1 MIRPGILIRGKIT
14 PTIDLKGKTN
24 ASIIRE
30 YPELENVE
38 IKPTT
43 EEQILKSEKYGFD
56 EVKILGVTAEIDENI
71 KSENIKEGTTILGV
85 EGGYKGVDTS
95 DATATVDD
103 IASGKT
109 AYVNGEKIE
118 GTVETITGSKPMS
131 AEKVFDFGGSV
142 AVEAINEK
150 PVLFKKNSKML
161 VAANYDKFV
170 KAIKLTSDKIV
181 EGNTVLG
188 VSGSVKIPDTSDA
201 TALSEDILQDKTA
214 YVNNEKITGTMQE
227 YDGSYTGNTA
237 NNGFVVDEELWNS
250 LLSTID
256 STKGYKTTKLPEEL
270 TQIGPY
276 AFYRLSW
283 LKLPQLPKNIQSIGE
298 YAFYGCNMYFALTE
312 LPESITSIGGYAF
325 YNCHNTPLQN
335 LPSQL
340 TVIKESCFYSCN
352 KMTISKLPEKLTSIE
367 KYGFY
372 NCTSITIS
380 ELPEGLRS
388 LQQSAFAKCNS
399 ITIKELPIEIKTIE
413 PYCFQECSS
422 IPSFKALGDV
432 TSIGNYAFNK
442 CSALQYIQFPNIT
455 SVPTL
460 GTNVFTSTPIGSKT
474 GYIYVPNTLVDSFKS
489 ATNWSAYASQ
499 IKPISELEG

>member
-1 MIRPGILIRGKIT
+1 MEIILKNKDGVVLHTANKYCEEDIEVGIET
-14 PTIDLKGKTN
+14 QEVV
-24 ASIIRE
+24 II
-30 YPELENVE
+30 PS
-38 IKPTT
+38 K
-43 EEQILKSEKYGFD
+43 EEQIQEGLLGK
-56 EVKILGVTAEIDENI
+56 VTVQGVTASIDENI
-71 KSENIKEGTTILGV
+71 KSENIKLGTTILGV
-85 EGGYKGVDTS
+85 EGGY
-95 DATATVDD
+95 
-103 IASGKT
+103 
-109 AYVNGEKIE
+109 E
-118 GTVETITGSKPMS
+118 GI
-131 AEKVFDFGGSV
+131 
-142 AVEAINEK
+142 
-150 PVLFKKNSKML
+150 
-161 VAANYDKFV
+161 
-170 KAIKLTSDKIV
+170 
-181 EGNTVLG
+181 
-188 VSGSVKIPDTSDA
+188 DTSDA

-298 YAFYGCNMYFALTE
+298 YAFYGCNMYFALAE
-312 LPESITSIGGYAF
+312 LPESITSIAGYAF
-325 YNCHNTPLQN
+325 YNCQNTPLQN

-340 TVIKESCFYSCN
+340 TVIKENCFYSCN

-380 ELPEGLRS
+380 KLPEGLTS
-388 LQQSAFAKCNS
+388 IQQSAFAKCNS
-399 ITIKELPIEIKTIE
+399 ITIKELPIGIKTIE

-422 IPSFKALGDV
+422 IPSFKVLGDV

-442 CSALQYIQFPNIT
+442 CSALQYIQFPNVT

-460 GTNVFTSTPIGSKT
+460 GTSVFASTPIESRT
-474 GYIYVPNTLVDSFKS
+474 GHIYVPNTLVDSFKS

-499 IKPISELEG
+499 IKPISELEA

>member
-1 MIRPGILIRGKIT
+1 MQAINTNPVLFKKSSKTLLAANYDNVAEAIKLTPDKI
-14 PTIDLKGKTN
+14 
-24 ASIIRE
+24 
-30 YPELENVE
+30 VE
-38 IKPTT
+38 
-43 EEQILKSEKYGFD
+43 G
-56 EVKILGVTAEIDENI
+56 N
-71 KSENIKEGTTILGV
+71 TILGV
-85 EGGYKGVDTS
+85 SGSVKILDTS
-95 DATATVDD
+95 DATATDED
-103 IASGKT
+103 IASGKI

-118 GTVETITGSKPMS
+118 GTVETITGSMS
-131 AEKVFDFGGSV
+131 KEANRIIDFGNMLGGEITFTSP
-142 AVEAINEK
+142 I
-150 PVLFKKNSKML
+150 LFK
-161 VAANYDKFV
+161 ANTQNMINIRNRDI
-170 KAIKLTSDKIV
+170 ANTIKLTSDQIV
-181 EGNTVLG
+181 KGNNVLG
-188 VSGSVKIPDTSDA
+188 IDGTAEIPDTSDA

-256 STKGYKTTKLPEEL
+256 STKGNKTTKLPEEL

-340 TVIKESCFYSCN
+340 TVIKENCFYSCN

-388 LQQSAFAKCNS
+388 LQQSAFARCNS

-413 PYCFQECSS
+413 SYCFQECSS
-422 IPSFKALGDV
+422 IPSFKVLGDV
-432 TSIGNYAFNK
+432 TSIGTYAFNK
-442 CSALQYIQFPNIT
+442 CSALQYIQFPNVT

-460 GTNVFTSTPIGSKT
+460 GTSVFTGTPIASGT
-474 GYIYVPNTLVDSFKS
+474 GYIYVPDSLVDSFKS